1 MLELG
6 QTLRMDPSVCPVCG
20 RGITA
25 ATCATGQ
32 HAPKPED
39 LTVCFGCLMVL
50 KYDQQLRPVKLPDE
64 ELWAL
69 PLDMLED
76 IQALQHKLEQVKRR
90 ENRT

>member
-1 MLELG
+1 
-6 QTLRMDPSVCPVCG
+6 
-20 RGITA
+20 
-25 ATCATGQ
+25 
-32 HAPKPED
+32 
-39 LTVCFGCLMVL
+39 MVL